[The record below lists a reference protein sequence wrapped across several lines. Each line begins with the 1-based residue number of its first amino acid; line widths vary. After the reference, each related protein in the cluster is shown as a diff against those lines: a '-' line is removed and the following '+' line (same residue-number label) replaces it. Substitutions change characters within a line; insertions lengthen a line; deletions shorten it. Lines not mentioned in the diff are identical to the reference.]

1 MTTSF
6 KRSFSSWRRK
16 TAQTNRIF
24 IFQTWHVNNEVIEWL
39 VVIMNKEFCAWHFIN
54 SRYLVEVIR
63 LLPTNCIKL
72 SKLYPNRTIQ
82 PRKRHRSHHNHV
94 KNVISN
100 LIAVLGISHKQWSI
114 PLLKINKKKRSKLE
128 ISRFLE
134 EIVKWYVSCLY
145 LLWWYEYNRQTEL
158 YSPCCTTQQSI
169 KSVVVSNCTRLIS
182 QLINWLTNI

>member
-6 KRSFSSWRRK
+6 KRSFSSWRWK

-24 IFQTWHVNNEVIEWL
+24 ISQTWHVNNEVIEWL

-54 SRYLVEVIR
+54 SRYLVEDIR
-63 LLPTNCIKL
+63 LLPINYIRL
-72 SKLYPNRTIQ
+72 SKLYPNRTVQ

-94 KNVISN
+94 KNVMSN

-145 LLWWYEYNRQTEL
+145 CWHCL
-158 YSPCCTTQQSI
+158 YHITALHCTI
-169 KSVVVSNCTRLIS
+169 CTL
-182 QLINWLTNI
+182 